1 MENNFKNDRRAQIND
16 LLKDHAAGH
25 SDFQIENFI
34 VGSEAHPWHR
44 YKQCLREI
52 AGRKES
58 IELGEQEIRY
68 MDEDIRRLKK
78 WDKFN
83 PFFRKK
89 RTRMIAILMAK
100 RKAGSK
106 SIKNNA
112 RELHIFV
119 ESAVT
124 IRESFGFEK
133 LSIEKKRY
141 LEADAWREKAKWMI
155 CLDMFCFGNISK
167 ATLEFTYKLPK
178 AVKRELIM
186 QLSDLNREK
195 LQNYLVGD

>member
-1 MENNFKNDRRAQIND
+1 MNRWAQIND

-58 IELGEQEIRY
+58 IEMGEQEIRY
-68 MDEDIRRLKK
+68 MEEDIGRLKK
-78 WDKFN
+78 WDRFS
-83 PFFRKK
+83 PFSRKK
-89 RTRMIAILMAK
+89 RSRMIAILMAK
-100 RKAGSK
+100 RTAGLN
-106 SIKNNA
+106 SIRNNA
-112 RELHIFV
+112 RELQRFV
-119 ESAVT
+119 ESAVA
-124 IRESFGFEK
+124 IRESHGFK
-133 LSIEKKRY
+133 NLSAEKKRY

-167 ATLEFTYKLPK
+167 PTLEFTYKLPK

-186 QLSDLNREK
+186 QLKDLTREK
-195 LQNYLVGD
+195 LQNYLIGG